1 MAGPTLDVAS
11 EPATVDE
18 LIVSLYEAISFPYGG
33 LNLDRFRSLFIPDA
47 QFIDVEPEET
57 YLSNVNEH
65 IRDFHK
71 ALNDGSITAVS
82 EIEVSRRTSN
92 LGNTAHLVSEHETIY
107 IENGS
112 RKHTRGLYS
121 LQGE

>member
-1 MAGPTLDVAS
+1 VP
-11 EPATVDE
+11 
-18 LIVSLYEAISFPYGG
+18 
-33 LNLDRFRSLFIPDA
+33 NLDRFRSLFIPHA

-82 EIEVSRRTSN
+82 EIEVSRCTSN